1 MVMQFLQHLDKG
13 MQLRIIP
20 CRWSGK
26 GVETQNW
33 RGDRVMVRPRSRIA
47 RILLYGLACVLMC
60 AAFAS
65 ELPEQLT
72 LTNDPSNDY
81 TLRCSTFLKNIQTV
95 TALGQDTGFFIV
107 APPRPSWHSLSAV
120 PEGGSAQAQNLFIL
134 HSVLRT

>member
-1 MVMQFLQHLDKG
+1 
-13 MQLRIIP
+13 
-20 CRWSGK
+20 
-26 GVETQNW
+26 
-33 RGDRVMVRPRSRIA
+33 MVRPRSRFA
-47 RILLYGLACVLMC
+47 RILLYVLACVLMC
-60 AAFAS
+60 VAFAS

-81 TLRCSTFLKNIQTV
+81 TLRSSTFLQTV